1 MIAGLATAYTAYD
14 MITYNKKRSAEWVE
28 KQKQLEADSLE
39 AARVAYMTG
48 KATEEQMALVE
59 EQLKREAESGRKTSF
74 FSEMS
79 VLGAPQPAGAASAT
93 AAVSEAAAK
102 AGTSS
107 LPQQQQSQTPR
118 VTETVSWPGSTTEE
132 PSSTTKSSTGGLWAW
147 LTSNLKKEETGDDSL
162 SSQRGRLG
170 WESLSEE
177 DDGAGVRE
185 SDIVRAIEERQAYL
199 KDKAHAALEQE
210 KRNQRTG
217 GPLDRVGLKGQQG
230 ELGKGQ
236 KPVVGEEEGEKPKK
250 TGWW

>member
-79 VLGAPQPAGAASAT
+79 VLGAPQPAGAA
-93 AAVSEAAAK
+93 AAASAASQAK
-102 AGTSS
+102 TA
-107 LPQQQQSQTPR
+107 LPQQQQQPQPPR
-118 VTETVSWPGSTTEE
+118 GTETVSWPGSTTDQDS
-132 PSSTTKSSTGGLWAW
+132 PSTTTKSSTGGLWAW
-147 LTSNLKKEETGDDSL
+147 LTSNLKKEESGDDSL

-185 SDIVRAIEERQAYL
+185 SDIVRAVEERQAYL
-199 KDKAHAALEQE
+199 KNKAHAAFEQE

-217 GPLDRVGLKGQQG
+217 GPLDRVGLEGQAG

-236 KPVVGEEEGEKPKK
+236 KPVVGEEDGEKPKK